1 MRGTAPTT
9 FNFNVV
15 GAFKFSKIPKYAII
29 SSELGCYRL
38 IRLPAFLRSLCIS
51 RSSASKEQALEFKR
65 VSPMNNKILIYFYE
79 RRIQI

>member
-38 IRLPAFLRSLCIS
+38 IRLPAFLKLS
-51 RSSASKEQALEFKR
+51 F
-65 VSPMNNKILIYFYE
+65 
-79 RRIQI
+79 